1 MKKNLLK
8 SQKGVTLLSLV
19 ITIVVILILTST
31 VIFQVND
38 TTQSNRLNDLYADIN
53 LLEDKILVYYNNY
66 SEIPVVENQSEI
78 SVIPQGIER
87 EDTDKFY
94 EIDLTKLQGI
104 TLKYGNKTDEED
116 IYIVNN
122 RTLKVYYLKGIEV
135 KRTKT
140 LFSLKNINLI
150 L

>member
-8 SQKGVTLLSLV
+8 LQKGVTLLSLV

-38 TTQSNRLNDLYADIN
+38 TTQANRLNDLYADIN

-104 TLKYGNKTDEED
+104 TLKYGNKTDEKD

-122 RTLKVYYLKGIEV
+122 RNLKVYYLKGIEV

>member
-38 TTQSNRLNDLYADIN
+38 TTEANRLNDLYADIN
-53 LLEDKILVYYNNY
+53 LLEDKILLYYNNY
-66 SEIPVVENQSEI
+66 SEIPVIEPEI
-78 SVIPQGIER
+78 SVVPQGIEK

-94 EIDLTKLQGI
+94 EIDLTKLRGI
-104 TLKYGNKTDEED
+104 TLKYGNKTDRED

-135 KRTKT
+135 NGQKHY
-140 LFSLKNINLI
+140 SV
-150 L
+150 